1 MESRSFKESIW
12 ALNPEQIGDPMRCV
26 QGRAQF
32 EQGKWISINL
42 PFGQLLSRV
51 PDSNGAIDYSVD
63 SVFTADTVYG
73 FSQDGRIQTLVDITD
88 ASTGN
93 AWPGTSRQVLRGSKM
108 YVAKEAEP
116 ILPNPAI
123 SSSSLRMVGLR
134 EWVGLSPISETFR
147 YDDDGVVKEH
157 VVSYSKGDALP
168 IVLHDGQV
176 VSIVLNPMY
185 IIKGGKYPA
194 AYFKHAVDSD
204 YSLDFTFAGVVA
216 LDDAFD
222 KGIVDDFLYIL
233 QRMAARQ
240 PYSSGVIH
248 PSASEILPALNHA
261 SHASSAAMNP
271 SAVTP
276 DQSPA

>member
-1 MESRSFKESIW
+1 MESRSFKESI
-12 ALNPEQIGDPMRCV
+12 
-26 QGRAQF
+26 
-32 EQGKWISINL
+32 
-42 PFGQLLSRV
+42 
-51 PDSNGAIDYSVD
+51 
-63 SVFTADTVYG
+63 
-73 FSQDGRIQTLVDITD
+73 
-88 ASTGN
+88 
-93 AWPGTSRQVLRGSKM
+93 
-108 YVAKEAEP
+108 
-116 ILPNPAI
+116 
-123 SSSSLRMVGLR
+123 
-134 EWVGLSPISETFR
+134 
-147 YDDDGVVKEH
+147 EH
-157 VVSYSKGDALP
+157 VVSYSKGGALL

-185 IIKGGKYPA
+185 IIKGGKYPT

-216 LDDAFD
+216 LGDAFD
-222 KGIVDDFLYIL
+222 RGIVDDFLYIL
-233 QRMAARQ
+233 QRIAARQ